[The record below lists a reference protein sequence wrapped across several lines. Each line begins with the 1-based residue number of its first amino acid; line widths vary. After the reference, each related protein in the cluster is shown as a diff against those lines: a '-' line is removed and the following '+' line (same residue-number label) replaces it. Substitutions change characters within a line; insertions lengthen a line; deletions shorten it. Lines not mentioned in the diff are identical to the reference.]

1 MRGERYVLLGLA
13 RARSE
18 WFRSVALWATA
29 AAIPA
34 EFSKCVSAE
43 ELRARLKSGRSFSAA
58 LLDGALPATDRDL
71 IAAVREAGCAPIV
84 VDDHRRDW
92 TSLGAAATL
101 PSAFELQD
109 LLDALAT
116 HATMVR
122 SGDTAPTLD
131 AEAPSPGVEPAPLV
145 VVCGP
150 GGTGASSVAIALAQ
164 GLAEPAYQAVQRAGK
179 GIQDGQPGL
188 VLLADFC
195 RRADLAMLHD
205 ARDVVPG
212 LQELVDLHR
221 SRRPSMLEIQAQTF
235 HVTERGYH
243 LLLGLRRPH
252 YWSALRSRSFE
263 AALSSL
269 RQAFSAVVC
278 DIEPDLEG
286 EEEGGSLD
294 VEERNLMARTAVRQA
309 DGVLVVGRPDMPGL
323 HGLVRLIGD
332 LVAFG
337 VPGSRIV
344 PVLNQTPR
352 RPRLRAELTRT
363 FRDLVG
369 PMIDALGASPRSAE
383 ASPRTPLHDATC
395 LPPLFLPVRRVN
407 EALRD
412 GVPLPSP
419 LPAIL
424 VGAYRGLLGTRAD
437 SMPTATEPIPV
448 VPGSIGSLTRQEVPG
463 R

>member
-18 WFRSVALWATA
+18 WFRSVASWATA

-43 ELRARLKSGRSFSAA
+43 ELRARLASGRSFSAA

-71 IAAVREAGCAPIV
+71 IAAVRDAGCVPIV
-84 VDDHRRDW
+84 IDDDHGRDW
-92 TSLGAAATL
+92 TSLGAAAVL
-101 PSAFELQD
+101 PSMIGLQEF
-109 LLDALAT
+109 LDALAA

-122 SGDTAPTLD
+122 SGDAAPTLD
-131 AEAPSPGVEPAPLV
+131 AEVLQTGVEPAPLI

-150 GGTGASSVAIALAQ
+150 GGTGASSIAIALAQ
-164 GLAEPAYQAVQRAGK
+164 GLAEPAYEAVSYG
-179 GIQDGQPGL
+179 P

-195 RRADLAMLHD
+195 RRANLAMLHD

-221 SRRPSMLEIQAQTF
+221 GRRPTPPEIQAQTF

-243 LLLGLRRPH
+243 LLLGLRRPR
-252 YWSALRSRSFE
+252 YWSVLRSRSFE

-294 VEERNLMARTAVRQA
+294 VEERNLMARTAVSQA
-309 DGVLVVGRPDMPGL
+309 DGVFVVGRPDMPGL
-323 HGLVRLIGD
+323 YGLVRLIGD
-332 LVAFG
+332 LVGFG
-337 VPGSRIV
+337 VPASRIV

-352 RPRLRAELTRT
+352 RPRLRAELTRA
-363 FRDLVG
+363 FHGLVG
-369 PMIDALGASPRSAE
+369 SAVGDA
-383 ASPRTPLHDATC
+383 DF

-419 LPAIL
+419 LPAVL
-424 VGAYRGLLGTRAD
+424 VGAYRGLLGTQAD
-437 SMPTATEPIPV
+437 VVPAATEPTPV
-448 VPGSIGSLTRQEVPG
+448 APGSVGSLSGQEVGG

>member
-1 MRGERYVLLGLA
+1 MGGERYVLLGLA

-18 WFRSVALWATA
+18 WFRSVASWATA

-71 IAAVREAGCAPIV
+71 IAAVREAGCSPIV
-84 VDDHRRDW
+84 IDDDHGRDW
-92 TSLGAAATL
+92 TAIGAAATL
-101 PSAFELQD
+101 PPTLGLQD
-109 LLDALAT
+109 LLDVLAA

-122 SGDTAPTLD
+122 SGNTAPTLD
-131 AEAPSPGVEPAPLV
+131 AEALQPAAKAAPLV

-164 GLAEPAYQAVQRAGK
+164 GLAEPAYQAVP
-179 GIQDGQPGL
+179 DGGP

-221 SRRPSMLEIQAQTF
+221 GRLPSTPEIQAQTF
-235 HVTERGYH
+235 HVAERGYH

-252 YWSALRSRSFE
+252 YWSVLRSRSFE
-263 AALSSL
+263 ASLSSL

-278 DIEPDLEG
+278 DVEPDLEG

-294 VEERNLMARTAVRQA
+294 VEERNLVARTAVSRA
-309 DGVLVVGRPDMPGL
+309 DGVFVVGRPDMPGL
-323 HGLVRLIGD
+323 HGVVRLIGD
-332 LVAFG
+332 LIAFG
-337 VPGSRIV
+337 VHISCVV

-352 RPRLRAELTRT
+352 RPRLRAELTRA
-363 FRDLVG
+363 FCELVG
-369 PMIDALGASPRSAE
+369 SVVGDA
-383 ASPRTPLHDATC
+383 DY
-395 LPPLFLPVRRVN
+395 LPPLFLPARRVN

-424 VGAYRGLLGTRAD
+424 VGAYRGLLGARAD
-437 SMPTATEPIPV
+437 RVVSTTEPIPV
-448 VPGSIGSLTRQEVPG
+448 LPGSVGSLTRQEVP
-463 R
+463 RR

>member
-1 MRGERYVLLGLA
+1 MMRGERYVLLGLA
-13 RARSE
+13 RVRSE

-43 ELRARLKSGRSFSAA
+43 ELRARLASGRSFSAA
-58 LLDGALPATDRDL
+58 LLDGTLPATDRDL
-71 IAAVREAGCAPIV
+71 IAAVREAGCVPIV
-84 VDDHRRDW
+84 VDDDHGRDW
-92 TSLGAAATL
+92 TSIGAAVVL
-101 PSAFELQD
+101 PLTVGPQD
-109 LLDALAT
+109 LLDALAA
-116 HATMVR
+116 HATVIR
-122 SGDTAPTLD
+122 SGDAAPTLD
-131 AEAPSPGVEPAPLV
+131 AEALAPAVEPAPLV

-164 GLAEPAYQAVQRAGK
+164 GLAEPAYRAVA
-179 GIQDGQPGL
+179 DGP
-188 VLLADFC
+188 VLLADLC

-212 LQELVDLHR
+212 IQELVDLHR
-221 SRRPSMLEIQAQTF
+221 GRRPSTTEIQAQTF
-235 HVTERGYH
+235 HVAERGYH
-243 LLLGLRRPH
+243 LLLGLRRPR
-252 YWSALRSRSFE
+252 YWSSLRSRSFE

-278 DIEPDLEG
+278 DVEPDLEG

-294 VEERNLMARTAVRQA
+294 VEERNLMSRTTVARA

-323 HGLVRLIGD
+323 SGLVRLIGD

-337 VPGSRIV
+337 VPASRIV

-352 RPRLRAELTRT
+352 RPRLRAELTRA
-363 FRDLVG
+363 FCDLIGSAVG
-369 PMIDALGASPRSAE
+369 E
-383 ASPRTPLHDATC
+383 ADY

-424 VGAYRGLLGTRAD
+424 VGAYRGLLGARAD
-437 SMPTATEPIPV
+437 RVLPATEPIPV
-448 VPGSIGSLTRQEVPG
+448 APGSVGALTTQEV
-463 R
+463 RRR

>member
-29 AAIPA
+29 SAIPA

-43 ELRARLKSGRSFSAA
+43 ELRTRLQSGRSFSAA
-58 LLDGALPATDRDL
+58 LLDGTLPATDRDL
-71 IAAVREAGCAPIV
+71 IAAVREAGCVPIV
-84 VDDHRRDW
+84 VDDDHGRDW
-92 TSLGAAATL
+92 TSIGAAVVL
-101 PSAFELQD
+101 PSKVGLED
-109 LLDALAT
+109 LLDALAA

-122 SGDTAPTLD
+122 SGDAAPTLD
-131 AEAPSPGVEPAPLV
+131 VGILQPVTDPTPLV

-164 GLAEPAYQAVQRAGK
+164 GLAEPAYRAVP
-179 GIQDGQPGL
+179 DGGGP

-195 RRADLAMLHD
+195 RWADLAMLHD

-212 LQELVDLHR
+212 VQELVELHR
-221 SRRPSMLEIQAQTF
+221 GRRPSTPEVQAQTF

-243 LLLGLRRPH
+243 LLLGLRRPR

-269 RQAFSAVVC
+269 RQAFAAVVC
-278 DIEPDLEG
+278 DVEPDLEG
-286 EEEGGSLD
+286 EEDGGSLD
-294 VEERNLMARTAVRQA
+294 VEERNLMARTAVGQA
-309 DGVLVVGRPDMPGL
+309 DGVFVVGRPDMPGL

-337 VPGSRIV
+337 VPESRIV

-352 RPRLRAELTRT
+352 RPRLRAELTRA
-363 FRDLVG
+363 FHDLVG
-369 PMIDALGASPRSAE
+369 PVIDASGAPSPTPARE
-383 ASPRTPLHDATC
+383 AAH
-395 LPPLFLPVRRVN
+395 LPPLFLPARRVN

-424 VGAYRGLLGTRAD
+424 VGVYRALLGARAD
-437 SMPTATEPIPV
+437 GLPAVTQPV
-448 VPGSIGSLTRQEVPG
+448 PVAPGSVGALTRQEVP
-463 R
+463 RR

>member
-1 MRGERYVLLGLA
+1 MMRGERYVLLGLA
-13 RARSE
+13 RVRSE

-43 ELRARLKSGRSFSAA
+43 ELRARLASGRSFSAA

-71 IAAVREAGCAPIV
+71 IAAVREAGCVPIV
-84 VDDHRRDW
+84 VDDDRGRDW
-92 TSLGAAATL
+92 TSIGVAVVL
-101 PSAFELQD
+101 PSTVGPQD
-109 LLDALAT
+109 LLDALTA
-116 HATMVR
+116 HAKVIR

-131 AEAPSPGVEPAPLV
+131 AEVLAQAVEPAPLV
-145 VVCGP
+145 VACGP

-164 GLAEPAYQAVQRAGK
+164 GLAEPAYRAVAG
-179 GIQDGQPGL
+179 GP
-188 VLLADFC
+188 VLLADLC

-212 LQELVDLHR
+212 IQELVDLHR
-221 SRRPSMLEIQAQTF
+221 GRRPSTAEIQAQTF
-235 HVTERGYH
+235 HVAERGYH
-243 LLLGLRRPH
+243 LLLGLRRPR
-252 YWSALRSRSFE
+252 YWSSLRSRSFE

-269 RQAFSAVVC
+269 RQVFSAVVC
-278 DIEPDLEG
+278 DAEPDLEG

-294 VEERNLMARTAVRQA
+294 VEERNLMARTAVAQA
-309 DGVLVVGRPDMPGL
+309 DGVFVVGRPDMPGL

-332 LVAFG
+332 LAAFG

-352 RPRLRAELTRT
+352 RPRLRAELTRA
-363 FRDLVG
+363 FCDLVG
-369 PMIDALGASPRSAE
+369 SVAGDA
-383 ASPRTPLHDATC
+383 DY

-424 VGAYRGLLGTRAD
+424 VGAYRGLLGARAD
-437 SMPTATEPIPV
+437 RVWPATEPIPV
-448 VPGSIGSLTRQEVPG
+448 APGSVGALTRQEMPG